1 VAKHRAIRFSL
12 TLRDK
17 SPSPFLRPNMAGD
30 QEAAYEKVLSANLS
44 RVVDWV
50 KYGDAKNAA
59 LLTFASAWLGGIGT
73 MLLGAVEKRTPG
85 VIAFLLFV
93 SEVLFLIAAMHALA
107 ALLPTTKPQD
117 ILRIPNRGFRRLLAG
132 AQREPQKPNLLF
144 FGDIR
149 HLEPDLFKVE
159 VSQRYNPKGARLVT
173 EAYVR
178 DLCSQTVVNARI
190 AQRKFDLFDRGV
202 SFVLAALF
210 LLIIPFFIG
219 LLRAMFL

>member
-1 VAKHRAIRFSL
+1 
-12 TLRDK
+12 
-17 SPSPFLRPNMAGD
+17 MASD
-30 QEAAYEKVLSANLS
+30 QEAAYERLLSANLS

-59 LLTFASAWLGGIGT
+59 LLAFASAWLAGIGN
-73 MLLGAVEKRTPG
+73 LLLAAEEKHTPG
-85 VIAFLLFV
+85 VVAFFLFV
-93 SEVLFLIAAMHALA
+93 SELLFLIGAMHAIA
-107 ALLPTTKPQD
+107 ALLPTTNAHD
-117 ILRIPNRGFRRLLAG
+117 ILLLPSRSFRRMLAG
-132 AQREPQKPNLLF
+132 TQREPQKPNLLF

-149 HLEPDLFKVE
+149 RLEPDSFKTD
-159 VSQRYNPKGARLVT
+159 VSQRYHPKGGRVVT
-173 EAYVR
+173 EAYVS

-190 AQRKFDLFDRGV
+190 AQRKFELFDRGV

>member
-1 VAKHRAIRFSL
+1 M
-12 TLRDK
+12 T
-17 SPSPFLRPNMAGD
+17 GD

-59 LLTFASAWLGGIGT
+59 LLAFTSAWLAGIGN
-73 MLLGAVEKRTPG
+73 LLLAAEEKHTPG

-93 SEVLFLIAAMHALA
+93 SEVLFLIGAMHAIS
-107 ALLPTTKPQD
+107 ALLPTTNAQGV
-117 ILRIPNRGFRRLLAG
+117 LRLPSRSFRRLLAG
-132 AQREPQKPNLLF
+132 AQRQPQKPNLLF

-149 HLEPDLFKVE
+149 RLEPDSFKTS
-159 VSQRYNPKGARLVT
+159 VSQRYHPKGARVIT
-173 EAYVR
+173 GAYVS

-202 SFVLAALF
+202 WVTLAALF
-210 LLIIPFFIG
+210 LLIIPFFVG
-219 LLRAMFL
+219 LLRALFL